1 MLFPAKEEQER
12 TMSDNRRVYRTI
24 RQAIMQMYPGEPKGN
39 TARKLTTLAA
49 LISGIVLGKSCQL
62 PTIARKSPDRV
73 KAESRVKRYS
83 RWIQN
88 ERLEYE
94 VYYLPFV
101 YELLYRLAA
110 IRELVFIIDGS
121 EVGHGCIT
129 LMISLLYGKRALP
142 ITWLVVKGCKGH
154 LPEHMHL
161 KLLGQLQ
168 EILPP
173 QAQTIFLGDGEF
185 DGIELQAALQ
195 TMGMRYV
202 CRTAKNTQMYE
213 EDRLFSFSDLFI
225 QPNDLVSVPNVWFTR
240 EGFGPVNV
248 IAWWAH
254 GYQEPIFLVTNFDL
268 PDEACYWYKKRFSIE
283 TFFSDQKSR
292 GFYLHKSHL
301 SDPERLSV
309 LMIAACLAYLWIV
322 FLGLTALRK
331 DWVKVIH
338 RTDRCDWSLFRL
350 GLALLDH
357 LLNEQIPIPVSF
369 SLEAKSVR

>member
-1 MLFPAKEEQER
+1 
-12 TMSDNRRVYRTI
+12 MSDSRRVYRTI
-24 RQAIMQMYPGEPKGN
+24 RKSIMQLYPGQPKGN
-39 TARKLTTLAA
+39 TARMLTTLAA
-49 LISGIVLGKSCQL
+49 LVSGIVLGKSCQL
-62 PTIARKSPDRV
+62 PTIARKAPDRAR
-73 KAESRVKRYS
+73 AESRVKRYS

-88 ERLEYE
+88 ERIDYE

-101 YELLYRLAA
+101 CELLYRLAA

-121 EVGHGCIT
+121 EEGHGCIT

-154 LPEHMHL
+154 LPEHVHL
-161 KLLGQLQ
+161 ELLGQLQ
-168 EILPP
+168 DILPP
-173 QAQTIFLGDGEF
+173 NAQTIFLGDGEF

-195 TMGMRYV
+195 TMEMRYV

-213 EDRLFSFSDLFI
+213 DDQPFSFSDLFV
-225 QPNDLVSVPNVWFTR
+225 QPNDLIFVPNVLFTH
-240 EGFGPVNV
+240 EGYGPVNV
-248 IAWWAH
+248 IAWWGR

-268 PDEACYWYKKRFSIE
+268 PDEACYWYKKRFYIE
-283 TFFSDQKSR
+283 TFFSDEKSR
-292 GFYLHKSHL
+292 GFHLHKSHL
-301 SDPERLSV
+301 SDPERLGV

-322 FLGLTALRK
+322 YLGLTALRE

-357 LLNEQIPIPVSF
+357 ILNEQLPIPVSF
-369 SLEAKSVR
+369 TLEPKSVR